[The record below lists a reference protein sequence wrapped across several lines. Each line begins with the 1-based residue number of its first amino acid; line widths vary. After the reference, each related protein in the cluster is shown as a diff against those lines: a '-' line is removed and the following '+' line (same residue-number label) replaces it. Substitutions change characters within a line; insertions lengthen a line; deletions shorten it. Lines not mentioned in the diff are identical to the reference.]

1 MKIVSKKTKP
11 KKTGAEI
18 EQANAAT
25 FILLAKTFGITG
37 IVREHLFASEIG
49 RRWRFDFALPK
60 HRIGIEIEGG
70 AWSNGRHTRGAGF
83 VGDME
88 KYNMATVLG
97 WRVLRFTPQQIKK
110 AETYELISKL
120 INIV

>member
-1 MKIVSKKTKP
+1 MKTPP
-11 KKTGAEI
+11 KKYKVKQTGAEI
-18 EQANAAT
+18 EQTNAVLFMSVARS
-25 FILLAKTFGITG
+25 FGITG

-60 HRIGIEIEGG
+60 HKIGIEIEGG

-120 INIV
+120 VSII